1 MVIPRSRTPAPPSRR
16 GRLVPAL
23 LLLLAA
29 VPAVAGSLRLAE
41 VASGAE
47 ATPDNARFL
56 AAPWPVGLHIVGATL
71 FCVLGAFQFS
81 ADFRRRRPVWHR
93 RVGWGLVPSGL
104 VAAASGLWMNA
115 FFALPAHD
123 GALLGALRFLFGSA
137 MLGSLLLGLVAVMRR
152 DFTRHG
158 AWMLRGYAIGMG
170 AGTQVL
176 TLAPWQLL
184 FGPPQELPRALL
196 MGAAWVINLAV
207 AEWIIRGGRS
217 AHPAARRPP
226 VTASSRVA

>member
-1 MVIPRSRTPAPPSRR
+1 MLTAHSRIPAPSSRR
-16 GRLVPAL
+16 GWLVPV

-29 VPAVAGSLRLAE
+29 VPAVAGSLRLVE

-56 AAPWPVGLHIVGATL
+56 AAPWPIGLHIVGATL

-81 ADFRRRRPVWHR
+81 ADFRRRRPGWHR
-93 RVGWGLVPSGL
+93 RAGRVLLPSGL

-123 GALLGALRFLFGSA
+123 GALLGALRFLFGLG
-137 MLGSLLLGLVAVMRR
+137 MLVALLLGLAAVMRR

-196 MGAAWVINLAV
+196 MGAAWVINLAA
-207 AEWIIRGGRS
+207 AEWLIRGGARS
-217 AHPAARRPP
+217 
-226 VTASSRVA
+226 